1 VWVRTRATDTH
12 VAIEVAD
19 DGPGIAPELRERLFD
34 PFVSTKD
41 GGTGLGL
48 ALTHQI
54 VKDHGGA
61 IHVTSRPGEGATFT
75 IELPQA

>member
-1 VWVRTRATDTH
+1 MV
-12 VAIEVAD
+12 IEVAD
-19 DGPGIAPELRERLFD
+19 DGPGIPPELRDRLFD

-54 VKDHGGA
+54 VRDHGGT
-61 IHVTSRPGEGATFT
+61 ITVTSPPGEGATFA
-75 IELPQA
+75 IALPPAAPPATAP

>member
-1 VWVRTRATDTH
+1 VI
-12 VAIEVAD
+12 VAVAD

-61 IHVTSRPGEGATFT
+61 IQVTSSPGQGATFA
-75 IELPQA
+75 IELPRAEKV